1 MTRENPGLNIT
12 MDKTTPIVCEEC
24 GCETFT
30 QVTFLREV
38 SRFIA
43 GTDQDAL
50 VPIPSFA
57 CSKCGHV
64 NEKFQPKNLGV

>member
-1 MTRENPGLNIT
+1 MPQQNLNIT
-12 MDKTTPIVCEEC
+12 MDKTTPITCEEC

-30 QVTFLREV
+30 QITFLREV
-38 SRFIA
+38 SKFIA

-50 VPIPSFA
+50 IPIPSFA
-57 CSKCGHV
+57 CTKCGYV

>member
-1 MTRENPGLNIT
+1 MPQENLNMNIT
-12 MDKTTPIVCEEC
+12 MDKTTPIVCEKC
-24 GCETFT
+24 QNETFN

-38 SRFIA
+38 SKFIA

-57 CSKCGHV
+57 CAKCGHV
-64 NEKFQPKNLGV
+64 NEKFQPKNLGI